1 MEFVIVIVCLTAQIA
16 TVMAFRIGRTA
27 ALDPRVRAHV
37 SGRPSRCEAAPVSV
51 PVGVR
56 NGAAQMSSYVESVL
70 ADGEKIVYRAA
81 ISHWK
86 YSFYYFAGAL
96 LLVGGLIGF
105 TAAPGGGSVAQIAAV
120 VAIVIGL
127 LIVLVAVIARLT
139 TELVLTDR
147 RIITKRG
154 FISRDTVEM
163 NLAKVESVRV
173 DQGLLGRILNYG
185 DVTVVGTGSSLEP
198 LHGIA
203 DPLAL
208 RKQLGAITQEGSPKA
223 QRAAPSV

>member
-1 MEFVIVIVCLTAQIA
+1 
-16 TVMAFRIGRTA
+16 
-27 ALDPRVRAHV
+27 
-37 SGRPSRCEAAPVSV
+37 
-51 PVGVR
+51 
-56 NGAAQMSSYVESVL
+56 MSSYAESVL

-86 YSFYYFAGAL
+86 YSFHYLAGAL
-96 LLVGGLIGF
+96 FLAGGLIGF
-105 TAAPGGGSVAQIAAV
+105 AAAPAGGQTAQIVAA

-127 LIVLVAVIARLT
+127 FFFLVAVIARLT

-185 DVTVVGTGSSLEP
+185 DVTVIGTGSSLEP
-198 LHGIA
+198 LHAIA
-203 DPLAL
+203 NPLAL
-208 RKQLGAITQEGSPKA
+208 RKQLGAITQEASPNA
-223 QRAAPSV
+223 QRAAPRT